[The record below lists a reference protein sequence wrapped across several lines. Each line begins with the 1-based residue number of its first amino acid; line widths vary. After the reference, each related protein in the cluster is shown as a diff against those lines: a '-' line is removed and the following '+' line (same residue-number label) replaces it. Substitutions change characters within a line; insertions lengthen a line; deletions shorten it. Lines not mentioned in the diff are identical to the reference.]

1 MGETRTAIEELT
13 GLWFSSGDED
23 GPIPTRATGQGGRGP
38 RASGSPAVRGVR
50 GVRG

>member
-23 GPIPTRATGQGGRGP
+23 GPIPTRTTGHRATGP
-38 RASGSPAVRGVR
+38 RASRRRAARGVR
-50 GVRG
+50 G

>member
-23 GPIPTRATGQGGRGP
+23 GPIVTRTTAQRATGP
-38 RASGSPAVRGVR
+38 RASRRRAARGVR
-50 GVRG
+50 G